1 MVVRFTGR
9 PDASSTRTTTG
20 VFAGTV
26 TLRLLTG
33 VAVVAGA
40 VDVVALEA
48 SVARSA
54 SPYTAM
60 SPRTAVADIP
70 TVAIRAARAGD
81 ERRGVWRLD
90 AVAEVEGAALSL

>member
-40 VDVVALEA
+40 VVVALEA

-60 SPRTAVADIP
+60 SPRTALADIP